1 MSEGQIT
8 DNDKLIAA
16 LSYIFWPAAV
26 FVLIS
31 ESNKKRP
38 YQRYHAVQS
47 LGFVA
52 AAVVVYMVFGCLYLM
67 ITVIASAIADALGTL
82 IACLAIPIWFIPLAL
97 ALWFAYRAYQGEQFE
112 IPFVTAFMKGQG
124 WL

>member
-1 MSEGQIT
+1 VAEEQIT

-38 YQRYHAVQS
+38 YQRYHAVQG
-47 LGFVA
+47 LGFIV
-52 AAVVVYMVFGCLYLM
+52 AAVVLYMAFGCLYL
-67 ITVIASAIADALGTL
+67 IVSIIGSAIADALGT
-82 IACLAIPIWFIPLAL
+82 IITCLAIPIWFIPVAL

-112 IPFVTAFMKGQG
+112 IPFVTEFMKGQG

>member
-1 MSEGQIT
+1 LSEGQIT